1 MKDKHR
7 RGIRTIVKKQGIEKS
22 GLLRKIMG
30 MLDEVISQEVS
41 PCTRII

>member
-7 RGIRTIVKKQGIEKS
+7 REIRTIVKKQDIENC

-30 MLDEVISQEVS
+30 MRDEVISQKVS